1 MKRIFLFSAL
11 AALTTFHDHCQ
22 ELNSSPA
29 FEVVSITPCKPGTP
43 PPPGEHAGMVQ
54 FIYPGGRFEAKA
66 TTLKFLIEWAYNIL
80 PAQHGPTPAWMEEE
94 RFDILAKA
102 AGPASDEQMK
112 KMAQR
117 MLTDR
122 FHLVAHQETR
132 EVPLLILQSGKTP
145 PKITPAKADEK
156 HGMKMTPVISDEK
169 KVVSYH
175 VELTRFSLAQLSDIL
190 SRQLDRVIVNQSGLD
205 GEYDLAID
213 FTPDETRPNPLDPSL
228 VISAMH
234 DQLGFVLKTQKGP
247 ADFLV
252 IDSAEKPAAN

>member
-1 MKRIFLFSAL
+1 MNRIFLFSAL

-29 FEVVSITPCKPGTP
+29 FEVISIVACKPGTP

-54 FIYPGGRFEAKA
+54 FTYPGGRFEAQA
-66 TTLKFLIEWAYNIL
+66 TNLKYLIEWAYNVL
-80 PAQHGPTPAWMEEE
+80 PAQHGSVPAWMEED
-94 RFDILAKA
+94 RFDIIAKA

-117 MLTDR
+117 MLIDR
-122 FHLVAHQETR
+122 FQLVAHKETR
-132 EVPLLILQSGKTP
+132 EVPLLILLSGKTP
-145 PKITPAKADEK
+145 PKLTPAKSDEK
-156 HGMKMTPVISDEK
+156 HAMNMTPIVNDQK
-169 KVVSYH
+169 KIVSYH
-175 VELTRFSLAQLSDIL
+175 IVATKFSFAQLNDVF
-190 SRQLDRVIVNQSGLD
+190 SRQLDRVIVNQSGLEGD
-205 GEYDLAID
+205 FDFAVD

-228 VISAMH
+228 LISALR